1 MIAIVNNLGPPI
13 TVFMAF
19 LILKEKVKRFE
30 ILMISLTVVGILTVV
45 IGGND
50 EDEDEDTGQP

>member
-13 TVFMAF
+13 TVLCCF
-19 LILKEKVKRFE
+19 LILKEKLKLFE
-30 ILMISLTVVGILTVV
+30 MIMVALTVAAILVVV

-50 EDEDEDTGQP
+50 STERTD